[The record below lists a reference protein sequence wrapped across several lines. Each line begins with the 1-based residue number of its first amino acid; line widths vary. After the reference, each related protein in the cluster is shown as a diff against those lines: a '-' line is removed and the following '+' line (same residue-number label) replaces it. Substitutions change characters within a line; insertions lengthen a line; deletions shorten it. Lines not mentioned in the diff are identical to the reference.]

1 MDFQNHK
8 VKALVNLLAPKIIIK
23 KNCGKTTETMLKS

>member
-23 KNCGKTTETMLKS
+23 KIVAKQLKQC